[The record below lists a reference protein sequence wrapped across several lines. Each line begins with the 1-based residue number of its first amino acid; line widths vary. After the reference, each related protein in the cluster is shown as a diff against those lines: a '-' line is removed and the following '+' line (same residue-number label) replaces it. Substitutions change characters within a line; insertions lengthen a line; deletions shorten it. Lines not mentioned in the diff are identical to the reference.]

1 LVAIMTDRFTDTFL
15 DEVRASISI
24 TGVVGQH
31 VQWDE
36 KKSNPGRRDMWAN
49 CPFHGESTP
58 SFHAQDEEGV
68 YHCFGCGRSGD
79 HFRFLMELQGLEF
92 PDAVRAVAEMG
103 GMAMPDGPQG
113 ERKPPRAPEQPRQ
126 DQGRPQPSAGEIRP
140 EIVKIYDYTDR
151 DGALLYQVVRMQ
163 RKLPDGT
170 WAKNKDGKGTWKTF
184 LQRRPDGAG
193 KWIWSLSLGEFMR
206 RPGGDWRVFDR
217 DKFVEGM
224 ETRFFDAG
232 AEHTIYRHPAVEIA
246 IAEGQRVILTEG
258 EKDAET
264 AVALGFCGTTNSS
277 GSKHWTAVH
286 ASCFQGADVIIS
298 LDNDAAGDRADKLA
312 KSLKGIARRI
322 RVLDFAQHVEGF
334 DHKGDLTDWV
344 EKFGGGAAQ
353 LQDIIARLPDYRPRP
368 PASKFNAMAVKD
380 AGKASQLHEWLVQD
394 LIELHGTAAFSGY
407 SQSGK
412 SFQMIELAFAV
423 ALGRKFWGRPVKQ
436 GLVVYQ
442 LGEGEEGFMKR
453 LEGYLKDRGIE
464 DPASVPIVILPKKIN
479 LFQSDDDTTA
489 LIAEAKAWE
498 AYWDMPLRMIVIDTY
513 NKATRGANEIS
524 GQDIGKINDRIER
537 IATDCNCNVT
547 VVDHLS
553 KGGTVRGH
561 GSKTDDVTNMIRVEK
576 DEKKVDRN
584 GRPIRRMR
592 LDKNKDGENGGVIE
606 FVLRQVVV
614 GFKDDGT
621 AITTCV
627 VEAPHGSEEE
637 LEKSGR
643 LPLNQSL
650 ILQTIRDVIAREGS
664 EAPDGIKDV
673 PKGKHVAPWKAIVT
687 ELRRK
692 WIYKAAEN
700 EPEQRERELQRIVA
714 DAGKRLQVNGYI
726 DRDNTAGVVWW
737 TGKTDRPL
745 FKPKPVEEPGAG
757 IAPEVKQEFASMD
770 VPF

>member
-1 LVAIMTDRFTDTFL
+1 MTDRFPESFL
-15 DEVRASISI
+15 DDLRAAVPI
-24 TGVVGQH
+24 TTVVGQH
-31 VQWDE
+31 VTWDNG
-36 KKSNPGRRDMWAN
+36 KSNPGRRDMWAN
-49 CPFHGESTP
+49 CPFHAENSP
-58 SFHAQDEEGV
+58 SFHAQDEEGA
-68 YHCFGCGRSGD
+68 YHCFGCGASGD
-79 HFRFLMELQGLEF
+79 HFAFLMALNGLSF
-92 PDAVRAVAEMG
+92 PDAVAEVAALAGIALPEG
-103 GMAMPDGPQG
+103 AGG
-113 ERKPPRAPEQPRQ
+113 ERKLARPPEQPRQ
-126 DQGRPQPSAGEIRP
+126 TKERPQPSAADIRA

-151 DGALLYQVVRMQ
+151 DGGLLYQVVRMQ
-163 RKLPDGT
+163 KKLPDGT
-170 WAKNKDGKGTWKTF
+170 WARTKDGKGTWKTF
-184 LQRRPDGAG
+184 LQRRPADDG
-193 KWIWSLSLGEFMR
+193 KWIWSLSAGEFLR

-232 AEHTIYRHPAVEIA
+232 AEQTIYRHPAVEVA
-246 IAEGQRVILTEG
+246 IAEGKPVLIVEG
-258 EKDAET
+258 EKDADTT
-264 AVALGFCGTTNSS
+264 AALGFCGTTNSS
-277 GSKHWTAVH
+277 GSKHWTDTH
-286 ASCFQGADVIIS
+286 AANFRDADVVIC

-322 RVLDFAQHVEGF
+322 RVLDFAQVVPGF
-334 DHKGDLTDWV
+334 THKGDITDWV
-344 EKFGGGAAQ
+344 EQFGGNASKLGEI
-353 LQDIIARLPDYRPRP
+353 LNTLPDYRPKP
-368 PASKFNAMAVKD
+368 PASKFGAVSIKD
-380 AGKASQLHEWLVQD
+380 AGKAATRHEWLVQD

-423 ALGRKFWGRPVKQ
+423 AIGRKFWGRDTKQ
-436 GLVVYQ
+436 GVVVYQ
-442 LGEGEEGFMKR
+442 VGEGEEGFMKR
-453 LEGYLKDRGIE
+453 VEGYLKDRGID

-479 LFQSDDDTTA
+479 LFQSDDDATN
-489 LIAEAKAWE
+489 LIAEAKAWA

-524 GQDIGKINDRIER
+524 GQDIGKINERLER
-537 IATDCNCNVT
+537 IQTECQCNVT

-561 GSKTDDVTNMIRVEK
+561 GSKTDDVNNMIRVEK

-614 GFKDDGT
+614 GFTEDGK

-637 LEKSGR
+637 LERSGR

-650 ILQTIRDVIAREGS
+650 ILQTIRDVISRDGTDAPS
-664 EAPDGIKDV
+664 EVKDAGGR
-673 PKGKHVAPWKAIVT
+673 KVAPWKAIIA

-692 WIYKAAEN
+692 WIYKAPET

-726 DRDNTAGVVWW
+726 DRDNTTGIVWW

-745 FKPKPVEEPGAG
+745 FKAKPAEPPLQPGAG
-757 IAPEVKQEFASMD
+757 IPEGVKTELANMD